1 MQGFYITGPKGS
13 YIELEDGRWA
23 DTVSES
29 DGENRNVNELL
40 DELTEQGDYPTLCG
54 LSENELR
61 AYVGLADKVR
71 QFTGSSARIGI
82 SLPADMLEY
91 LLGRKRQDG
100 IPVSTQI
107 QRAIEN
113 DILERALEH
122 AAHTDPITDEE
133 FEAKWAEFL
142 RRPLVDPGV
151 DYEAGGE

>member
-29 DGENRNVNELL
+29 DGENSNVEELRA
-40 DELTEQGDYPTLCG
+40 ELTEQGDYPEFCG

-82 SLPADMLEY
+82 SLPADMLEC
-91 LLGRKRQDG
+91 LLQRKRQDG
-100 IPVSTQI
+100 VPVSTQI
-107 QRAIEN
+107 QRAVEN
-113 DILERALEH
+113 DIIERAKAEPPEMSP
-122 AAHTDPITDEE
+122 AE
-133 FEAKWAEFL
+133 FEAKWRQFL
-142 RRPLVDPGV
+142 
-151 DYEAGGE
+151 AGKTLSVATAGEDK